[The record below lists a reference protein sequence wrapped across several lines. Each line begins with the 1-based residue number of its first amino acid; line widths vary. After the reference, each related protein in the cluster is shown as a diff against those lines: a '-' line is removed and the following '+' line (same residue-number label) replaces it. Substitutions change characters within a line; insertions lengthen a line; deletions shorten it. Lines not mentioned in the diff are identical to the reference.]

1 MISYDT
7 RLAYRPPISDEMRA
21 GALAGMKKQA
31 PAGYDQTAKD
41 TYNAA
46 ASVRAADYSR
56 EADNAN
62 MQYGVAQQQAQRG
75 LALQGLQQ
83 MAGLQQLQNQ
93 YQSSLAGSLLGGL
106 FR

>member
-1 MISYDT
+1 
-7 RLAYRPPISDEMRA
+7 
-21 GALAGMKKQA
+21 
-31 PAGYDQTAKD
+31 
-41 TYNAA
+41 
-46 ASVRAADYSR
+46 
-56 EADNAN
+56 

-93 YQSSLAGSLLGGL
+93 YQSSLASSLLGGL